1 MIIANVDRHH
11 LALGSR
17 LWIYRLAEAFSGGGG
32 GDHHHLGGCLWTS
45 LAAAFYGGGGDAAP
59 ATGQEVRPHHCTLLE
74 DYEMLSNTEQ
84 CESQEVED
92 HTTVVRYKSSE
103 VHNALRN
110 TLPKPTITCVVYT
123 KRYEG
128 RNTPYQILATLY
140 EPNDKRM
147 PTT

>member
-45 LAAAFYGGGGDAAP
+45 LAAAFYGAGGDAAP

-74 DYEMLSNTEQ
+74 DYEMLSNMK
-84 CESQEVED
+84 
-92 HTTVVRYKSSE
+92 Y
-103 VHNALRN
+103 
-110 TLPKPTITCVVYT
+110 
-123 KRYEG
+123 
-128 RNTPYQILATLY
+128 
-140 EPNDKRM
+140 
-147 PTT
+147 

>member
-1 MIIANVDRHH
+1 MSNTKQCEILSNIEQYK
-11 LALGSR
+11 
-17 LWIYRLAEAFSGGGG
+17 I
-32 GDHHHLGGCLWTS
+32 
-45 LAAAFYGGGGDAAP
+45 
-59 ATGQEVRPHHCTLLE
+59 
-74 DYEMLSNTEQ
+74 LSNTEQ

-110 TLPKPTITCVVYT
+110 TLPKPTITCAVYT

-140 EPNDKRM
+140 EQMNDKRM